1 MSTAPL
7 PPNEQERL
15 AALYAYHIL
24 DTATEKDFDEL
35 TELASAICGTPI
47 ALISFVDKDRQWF
60 KSHHGL
66 NVSETDRALSFC
78 AYAINKPDD
87 LMQVEDAQ
95 KDERFKN
102 NLLVTGEPN
111 ITFYAGVPLV
121 DEGGYALGSLCVIDR
136 ERRQL
141 TNVQQSA
148 LKILAAQVISK
159 LKLRKKLLE
168 LETAGKRIHK
178 LNSLLTN
185 KEQEAMQIIEHTP
198 LAMALHIGEDMTI
211 RFANKPMLKAW
222 GKDEMVFGMPFSKAL
237 PELAALDFPRTMR
250 QVYRKGISYEQTE
263 AHMSYLH
270 QGQIKEFYYNYG
282 FTPLKLP
289 DGHVW
294 GILNTAHDVTKVV
307 KSRQTVELAEER
319 LRLAVQSA
327 DLGTFFMNTETRE
340 FVPSA
345 RMKELFGYKA
355 NDTMPYEAALNQIT
369 AECRQQVRQAIEVAI
384 TGGEAYDMEYPVIG
398 YHDKVQRWVRATGKV
413 YPSAEHGQAPFFSGT
428 LLDITERKQ
437 DEQRKND
444 FIGMVSHELRSPLTS
459 ISGYIQMLNL
469 KASKNNDEVI
479 VDIAVKAKRQVERML
494 ALVSGFL
501 DVARMGEGKIK
512 LNLKPFDMAALIK
525 EAKDESLATVTTHHV
540 VFDTV
545 NATLVEADQDKIV
558 QVLTNFINNAVK
570 YSPKGST
577 IQVACI
583 TQNDMAYVSVSDE
596 GMGIAAKDQPHV
608 FDRFYRVESERM
620 TTVKGFGI
628 GLYICKEI
636 IARHGGTIGVHSE
649 LGKGSSFWFKLPV
662 HNTKH
667 DALQEAV

>member
-1 MSTAPL
+1 MPTAPL
-7 PPNEQERL
+7 PPHEQERL
-15 AALYAYHIL
+15 AALYSYHIL

-47 ALISFVDKDRQWF
+47 ALISLVDKDRQWF

-66 NVSETDRALSFC
+66 NVSQTDRALSFC
-78 AYAINKPDD
+78 AYAINKPEE
-87 LMQVEDAQ
+87 LLQIEDAT
-95 KDERFKN
+95 KDIRFKDN
-102 NLLVTGEPN
+102 QLVTGDPN
-111 ITFYAGVPLV
+111 IVFYAGVPLV

-136 ERRQL
+136 ERREL
-141 TNVQQSA
+141 NATQQSA

-178 LNSLLTN
+178 LNALLTN

-198 LAMALHIGEDMTI
+198 MAMALHVGEDMTI

-222 GKDEMVFGMPFSKAL
+222 GKDELVFGMPFNKAL

-250 QVYRKGISYEQTE
+250 QVYRKGIAYEQTE

-270 QGQIKEFYYNYG
+270 EGQIKEFYYNYG

-289 DGHVW
+289 DGQVW

-307 KSRQTVELAEER
+307 KSRQIVELAEER

-327 DLGTFFMNTETRE
+327 DLGTFYLDVNTHE
-340 FVPSA
+340 FVPSI
-345 RMKELFGYKA
+345 RLKELFGY
-355 NDTMPYEAALNQIT
+355 EAEERMSYDDAVNQISDDYRDKVVT
-369 AECRQQVRQAIEVAI
+369 AI
-384 TGGEAYDMEYPVIG
+384 TAAINNGEAYDIEYPIIG
-398 YHDKVQRWVRATGKV
+398 YHDKQQRWVRATGKV
-413 YPSAEHGQAPFFSGT
+413 YPANEDGKAPFFSGT
-428 LLDITERKQ
+428 LLDITERKL

-459 ISGYIQMLNL
+459 ISGYIQMLNI
-469 KASKNNDEVI
+469 KAAKNNDDTI
-479 VDIAVKAKRQVERML
+479 LDIASKAKRQVQRML
-494 ALVSGFL
+494 TLISGFL

-512 LNLKPFDMAALIK
+512 LNLEKFDMAALVK
-525 EAKDESLATVTTHHV
+525 EAEEESLATVTSHQV
-540 VFDTV
+540 VFKPVIFTP
-545 NATLVEADQDKIV
+545 VEADQDKIV

-570 YSPKGST
+570 YSPKDST

-583 TQNDMAYVSVSDE
+583 TQNGMAYVSVSDE
-596 GMGIAAKDQPHV
+596 GMGIAPKDQPHV

-620 TTVKGFGI
+620 NTVKGFGI

-636 IARHGGTIGVHSE
+636 IARHGGTIGVESE
-649 LGKGSSFWFKLPV
+649 LGKGSTFWFTLPV
-662 HNTKH
+662 KNH
-667 DALQEAV
+667 

>member
-7 PPNEQERL
+7 PANEQERL
-15 AALYAYHIL
+15 AALYSYHIL

-47 ALISFVDKDRQWF
+47 ALISLVDKDRQWF

-66 NVSETDRALSFC
+66 DVSETDRALSFC

-87 LMQVEDAQ
+87 LMQIEDAK
-95 KDERFKN
+95 KDKRFKDN
-102 NLLVTGEPN
+102 QLVTGDPN
-111 ITFYAGVPLV
+111 IVFYAGVPLV
-121 DEGGYALGSLCVIDR
+121 DEGGNALGSLCVIDR

-141 TNVQQSA
+141 NDMQQSA

-178 LNSLLTN
+178 LNALLTN

-198 LAMALHIGEDMTI
+198 MAMALHVGEDMII

-222 GKDEMVFGMPFSKAL
+222 GKDEMVFGMSFSKAL

-250 QVYRKGISYEQTE
+250 QVYRKGITYEQTE
-263 AHMSYLH
+263 AHMSYMH
-270 QGQIKEFYYNYG
+270 EGQIKEFYYNYA
-282 FTPLKLP
+282 FIPLKLP
-289 DGHVW
+289 DGSVW
-294 GILNTAHDVTKVV
+294 GILNTAHDTTKVV
-307 KSRQTVELAEER
+307 KSRLTVELAEER
-319 LRLAVQSA
+319 LRLAIQSA
-327 DLGTFFMNTETRE
+327 DLGTFFIDTQTWDFIPSTRT
-340 FVPSA
+340 
-345 RMKELFGYKA
+345 KELFGYKP
-355 NDTMPYEAALNQIT
+355 DEPMPYELALSQIT
-369 AECRQQVRQAIEVAI
+369 ADYRDKVKQAINAAI
-384 TGGEAYDMEYPVIG
+384 NNGEAYDIEYPIIG
-398 YHDKVQRWVRATGKV
+398 HHDKVQRWVRATGKV
-413 YPSAEHGQAPFFSGT
+413 YPSTEEGKPPFLSGT

-479 VDIAVKAKRQVERML
+479 VDISVKAKRQVQRML
-494 ALVSGFL
+494 TLISGFL
-501 DVARMGEGKIK
+501 DAARMGEGKIK
-512 LNLKPFDMAALIK
+512 LNLKQFDMAALVK
-525 EAKDESLATVTTHHV
+525 EAEEESLATVTSHQV
-540 VFDTV
+540 VFKPV
-545 NATLVEADQDKIV
+545 NYTPVEADHDKIV

-570 YSPKGST
+570 YSPRGST
-577 IQVACI
+577 IQVACVI
-583 TQNDMAYVSVSDE
+583 QTGSAYVSVSDE
-596 GMGIAAKDQPHV
+596 GMGIGPKDQPHV
-608 FDRFYRVESERM
+608 FDRFYRVESESM

-636 IARHGGTIGVHSE
+636 IERHGGTIGVNSE
-649 LGKGSSFWFKLPV
+649 LGKGSTFWFTLPIIA
-662 HNTKH
+662 H
-667 DALQEAV
+667 

>member
-1 MSTAPL
+1 MPTAPL
-7 PPNEQERL
+7 PPHEQERL
-15 AALYAYHIL
+15 AALYSYHIL

-47 ALISFVDKDRQWF
+47 ALISLVDKDRQWF

-66 NVSETDRALSFC
+66 NVSQTDRALSFC
-78 AYAINKPDD
+78 AYAINKPEE
-87 LMQVEDAQ
+87 LLQIEDAT
-95 KDERFKN
+95 KDKRFKDN
-102 NLLVTGEPN
+102 QLVTGDPN
-111 ITFYAGVPLV
+111 IVFYAGVPLV

-136 ERRQL
+136 ERREL
-141 TNVQQSA
+141 NATQQSA

-178 LNSLLTN
+178 LNALLTN

-198 LAMALHIGEDMTI
+198 MAMALHVGEDMTI

-222 GKDEMVFGMPFSKAL
+222 GKDELVFGMPFNKAL

-250 QVYRKGISYEQTE
+250 QVYRKGIAYEQTE

-270 QGQIKEFYYNYG
+270 EGQIKEFYYNYG
-282 FTPLKLP
+282 YTPLKLP
-289 DGHVW
+289 DGQVW

-307 KSRQTVELAEER
+307 KSRQIVELAEER

-327 DLGTFFMNTETRE
+327 DLGTFYLDVNTHE
-340 FVPSA
+340 FVPSI
-345 RMKELFGYKA
+345 RLKELFGY
-355 NDTMPYEAALNQIT
+355 EAEERMSYDDAVNQISDDYRDKVVT
-369 AECRQQVRQAIEVAI
+369 AI
-384 TGGEAYDMEYPVIG
+384 TAAINNGEAYDIEYPIIG
-398 YHDKVQRWVRATGKV
+398 YHDKQQRWVRATGKV
-413 YPSAEHGQAPFFSGT
+413 YPANEDGKAPFFSGT
-428 LLDITERKQ
+428 LLDITERKL

-459 ISGYIQMLNL
+459 ISGYIQMLNI
-469 KASKNNDEVI
+469 KAAKNNDDTI
-479 VDIAVKAKRQVERML
+479 LDIASKAKRQVQRML
-494 ALVSGFL
+494 TLISGFL

-512 LNLKPFDMAALIK
+512 LNLEKFDMAALVK
-525 EAKDESLATVTTHHV
+525 EAEEESLATVTSHQV
-540 VFDTV
+540 VFKPVIFTP
-545 NATLVEADQDKIV
+545 VEADQDKIV

-570 YSPKGST
+570 YSPKDST

-583 TQNDMAYVSVSDE
+583 TQNGMAYVSVSDE
-596 GMGIAAKDQPHV
+596 GMGIAPKDQPHV

-620 TTVKGFGI
+620 NTVKGFGI

-636 IARHGGTIGVHSE
+636 IARHGGTIGVESE
-649 LGKGSSFWFKLPV
+649 LGKGSTFWFTLPV
-662 HNTKH
+662 KNH
-667 DALQEAV
+667 

>member
-15 AALYAYHIL
+15 AALHSYHIL

-35 TELASAICGTPI
+35 TALASAICGTPI
-47 ALISFVDKDRQWF
+47 ALISLVDKDRQWF

-66 NVSETDRALSFC
+66 NASETDRALSFC
-78 AYAINKPDD
+78 AYAINKPDE
-87 LMQVEDAQ
+87 LMEIEDAT
-95 KDERFKN
+95 KDKRFKEN
-102 NLLVTGEPN
+102 QLVTSDPN
-111 ITFYAGVPLV
+111 IVFYAGVPLV

-141 TNVQQSA
+141 NETQQSA
-148 LKILAAQVISK
+148 LKILAAQVMSK

-178 LNSLLTN
+178 LNALLTN

-198 LAMALHIGEDMTI
+198 MAMALHVGEDMTI

-222 GKDEMVFGMPFSKAL
+222 GKDELVFGMPFSKAL

-250 QVYRKGISYEQTE
+250 QVYRKGIPYEQTE

-270 QGQIKEFYYNYG
+270 EGQIKEFYYNYG

-289 DGHVW
+289 DGSVW

-307 KSRQTVELAEER
+307 KSRLTVELAEER

-327 DLGTFFMNTETRE
+327 DLGTFFMNTETRKLT
-340 FVPSA
+340 PST
-345 RMKELFGYKA
+345 RMKELFGFKP
-355 NDTMPYEAALNQIT
+355 DEEMSYEQLLDQVT
-369 AECRQQVRQAIEVAI
+369 PECRDKVRQAIEASI
-384 TGGEAYDMEYPVIG
+384 SNGSDYDMEYPVIG
-398 YHDKVQRWVRATGKV
+398 YHDKVQRWVRATGRT
-413 YPSAEHGQAPFFSGT
+413 YPSTEEGKPPFFSGT
-428 LLDITERKQ
+428 LLDITERKE

-479 VDIAVKAKRQVERML
+479 IDIAVKAKRQVQRML
-494 ALVSGFL
+494 TLISGFL

-512 LNLKPFDMAALIK
+512 LNLKKFDMAALVK
-525 EAKDESLATVTTHHV
+525 EAEEESLATVTTHQV
-540 VFDTV
+540 KFKPVEFTP
-545 NATLVEADQDKIV
+545 VEADQDKIV

-570 YSPKGST
+570 YSPKDSL
-577 IQVACI
+577 IQVACV
-583 TQNDMAYVSVSDE
+583 TQNGLAYVSVSDE

-620 TTVKGFGI
+620 STVKGFGI

-636 IARHGGTIGVHSE
+636 VERHGGTIGVNSE
-649 LGKGSSFWFKLPV
+649 LGKGSTFWFTLPV
-662 HNTKH
+662 RS
-667 DALQEAV
+667 Q